1 MKNIFLNFQLNF
13 LKNQK
18 KFLITKKLID
28 RYFRLNKLILKLNR
42 VGLKP
47 VKIIDIK
54 IANLN
59 ASRNVYCEMIPV
71 KKTSLIPYLEDYFKI
86 KGKVD
91 FNIAN
96 IMQCQMFQQYLYGK
110 LESNFENLDY
120 YKWHS
125 YLHNEGINKRPHDFI
140 ITKILI

>member
-1 MKNIFLNFQLNF
+1 MKNIFLNFQLNL

-54 IANLN
+54 LANLN

-71 KKTSLIPYLEDYFKI
+71 KNTKLI
-86 KGKVD
+86 
-91 FNIAN
+91 
-96 IMQCQMFQQYLYGK
+96 Q
-110 LESNFENLDY
+110 
-120 YKWHS
+120 
-125 YLHNEGINKRPHDFI
+125 RI
-140 ITKILI
+140 IF